1 MTKVLYITGHP
12 NDETVS
18 FSMAA
23 GKAFIESYKASNP
36 DHEVKH
42 IDLYETFIP
51 LIDKEVFAGWGKLQ
65 SGQGFETLSETEQQ
79 KVNRLN
85 ELSDEFAAADK
96 HIFVTP
102 MWNLSFPAI
111 VKAYIDAVAVAGK
124 AFKYTENG
132 AVGLLTDKK
141 ALIIQ
146 ARGGFYS
153 EGPAAAFE
161 MGNRYLQTIL
171 AFFGF
176 PSVEE
181 LIIEGHNAIPDKA
194 DEIKATA
201 IEKAEN
207 LGKTF

>member
-18 FSMAA
+18 FSMAT
-23 GKAFIESYKASNP
+23 GKAFIESYKAANP
-36 DHEVKH
+36 EHEVKH

-65 SGQGFETLSETEQQ
+65 SGEAFEALSETEQQ
-79 KVNRLN
+79 KVSRLN
-85 ELSDEFAAADK
+85 ELSDEFVAADK
-96 HIFVTP
+96 YVFVTP

-132 AVGLLTDKK
+132 PVGLLTDKK
-141 ALIIQ
+141 ALLIQ

-153 EGPAAAFE
+153 EGPAADFE
-161 MGNRYLQTIL
+161 LGNRYLQTIL
-171 AFFGF
+171 GFFGI

-181 LIIEGHNAIPDKA
+181 IIIEGQNAVPDQA
-194 DEIKATA
+194 ETIKAKA
-201 IEKAEN
+201 IEKAQN
-207 LGKTF
+207 LAEKF

>member
-1 MTKVLYITGHP
+1 
-12 NDETVS
+12 
-18 FSMAA
+18 
-23 GKAFIESYKASNP
+23 
-36 DHEVKH
+36 
-42 IDLYETFIP
+42 
-51 LIDKEVFAGWGKLQ
+51 
-65 SGQGFETLSETEQQ
+65 
-79 KVNRLN
+79 
-85 ELSDEFAAADK
+85 
-96 HIFVTP
+96 

-181 LIIEGHNAIPDKA
+181 LIIEGHNATPDKA